1 MCIFCKIAS
10 GEIPCYKIYED
21 EDFLA
26 FLDLSQATIGHTLV
40 ISKKHY
46 SNIFELNEDTKI
58 MEVVIKV
65 AKALKESLEIE
76 NINILNNSGE
86 LAGQSVNHFHIHL
99 IPRTKDDKIVFKFNE
114 NKLTKEEFQDL
125 ADKIKSK
132 L

>member
-76 NINILNNSGE
+76 NINILNN
-86 LAGQSVNHFHIHL
+86 I
-99 IPRTKDDKIVFKFNE
+99 IIKII
-114 NKLTKEEFQDL
+114 D
-125 ADKIKSK
+125 IKNSPSK
-132 L
+132 LLLYHVCQNSKYILIILFTK